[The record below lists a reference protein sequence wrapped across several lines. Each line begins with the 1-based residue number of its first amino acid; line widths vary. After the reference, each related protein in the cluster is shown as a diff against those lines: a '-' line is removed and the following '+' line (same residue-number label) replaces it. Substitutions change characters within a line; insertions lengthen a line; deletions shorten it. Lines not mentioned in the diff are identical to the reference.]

1 MIFLDLNYGRHY
13 YFPLEYEFWQH
24 QLDVRL
30 YQHLKHHLMKEI
42 QTLVEQLLE
51 HLDFELEVQSYLEF
65 VISDHLV
72 DLRFLVAFVVDP
84 VEDTFDFGLVAL
96 SLAVL
101 PLAILPLVAL
111 PLGVQAFAVVPFVV
125 PLDPVVVVLVPNLDI
140 MEHLLV

>member
-65 VISDHLV
+65 VRSDHLV

-96 SLAVL
+96 SLAL
-101 PLAILPLVAL
+101 LPLVAL
-111 PLGVQAFAVVPFVV
+111 PLVVQAFAVVPFVV
-125 PLDPVVVVLVPNLDI
+125 LLDLVLVVLVPNLDI